1 MTHKRWLA
9 IPLLMA
15 VLTTALSGCMP
26 DSAMAQAPISE
37 RKVPAAPTEG
47 EPTLGG
53 DIVSASGKIV
63 PAYET
68 ELAFTTSGR
77 VASVPVAE
85 GDEVKRG
92 DVMVT
97 LETDLLDAGMTQA
110 EMALVAAQAQL
121 PLVQAGPRPGEV
133 AAAEA
138 QLRAAEAAL
147 AQAAAQ
153 RDQLVAGATEVQI
166 ATAQSRLAAA
176 QAEEKAARIAYDQ
189 LRDRHVEELEEKT
202 TILRLHAAEQNRIAA
217 EAQLAL
223 AKESGPAQVR
233 AAQAAVQTAAAER
246 NAAQARLDLVRA
258 GVTAEEIAIAE
269 AAVAQAEA
277 ALQAAQAL
285 LGQATL
291 HAPSSGTVTTLE
303 INSGET
309 VMPGQVVL
317 VLANLQQLRVE
328 TTDLGE
334 QDVAQVVVGQEA
346 TVYIEPLEMEIV
358 GQVIDIASQ
367 ATTVGGDVVYTVAI
381 ELEEQPPG
389 LRWGMSVE
397 VEIATGR

>member
-1 MTHKRWLA
+1 
-9 IPLLMA
+9 
-15 VLTTALSGCMP
+15 
-26 DSAMAQAPISE
+26 
-37 RKVPAAPTEG
+37 
-47 EPTLGG
+47 
-53 DIVSASGKIV
+53 VSASGRIV
-63 PAYET
+63 PTHET

-77 VASVPVAE
+77 VASVTVAE
-85 GDEVKRG
+85 GDEVETG

-97 LETDLLDAGMTQA
+97 LETGLLDTDVTQA

-121 PLVQAGPRPGEV
+121 PLVQAGPQPGEV

-153 RDQLVAGATEVQI
+153 RDQLTAGATEVQI
-166 ATAQSRLAAA
+166 ATAQAQLAAA

-202 TILRLHAAEQNRIAA
+202 TILRLHAAEKNRIAA
-217 EAQLAL
+217 EAQLEL

-246 NAAQARLDLVRA
+246 DAAQARLDLVQVEA
-258 GVTAEEIAIAE
+258 TAEEIAVAE
-269 AAVAQAEA
+269 AAVAQAETALEA
-277 ALQAAQAL
+277 ARAA

-291 HAPSSGTVTTLE
+291 LAPSDGTVTNLE
-303 INSGET
+303 ISPGET

-334 QDVAQVVVGQEA
+334 QDVAQVAVGQKA
-346 TVYIEPLEMEIV
+346 TVYIEPLEMEV
-358 GQVIDIASQ
+358 AGQVIDIATQ

-381 ELEEQPPG
+381 ELKEQPPR

-397 VEIATGR
+397 VEISTG

>member
-1 MTHKRWLA
+1 MAHKHWLV
-9 IPLLMA
+9 ILLPMA
-15 VLTTALSGCMP
+15 VLTTVLSGCAH
-26 DSAMAQAPISE
+26 DSAMAQALISE
-37 RKVPAAPTEG
+37 GEAPATPAEGALAPS
-47 EPTLGG
+47 G

-63 PAYET
+63 PAHET

-77 VASVPVAE
+77 VASVAVAE
-85 GDEVKRG
+85 GDEVETG
-92 DVMVT
+92 EVMIT
-97 LETDLLDAGMTQA
+97 LETDLLDTGVTQA
-110 EMALVAAQAQL
+110 EMTLAAAQAQL
-121 PLVQAGPRPGEV
+121 PLVRAGPRPGEI

-138 QLRAAEAAL
+138 QVRAAEAAL

-153 RDQLVAGATEVQI
+153 RDQLTAGATEVQI
-166 ATAQSRLAAA
+166 ATAQSQLAAA

-246 NAAQARLDLVRA
+246 DAAQARLDLVRA
-258 GVTAEEIAIAE
+258 RATAEGVAVAE

-277 ALQAAQAL
+277 ALQTAQVA

-291 HAPSSGTVTTLE
+291 HAPSAGTVTTLE
-303 INSGET
+303 ISPGET

-334 QDVAQVVVGQEA
+334 QDVAQVAVGQKA
-346 TVYIEPLEMEIV
+346 TVYIEPLETEIY

-381 ELEEQPPG
+381 ALEEEPPG

-397 VEIATGR
+397 VEITTG

>member
-1 MTHKRWLA
+1 MAYKRWLV

-15 VLTTALSGCMP
+15 VLTTALSSCAH

-37 RKVPAAPTEG
+37 REAPATPTVRELV
-47 EPTLGG
+47 LGG
-53 DIVSASGKIV
+53 DIVSASGTIV
-63 PAYET
+63 PAHET

-77 VASVPVAE
+77 VASVAVAE
-85 GDEVKRG
+85 GDEVETG
-92 DVMVT
+92 DVMIT
-97 LETDLLDAGMTQA
+97 LETDLLDTNVTQA

-138 QLRAAEAAL
+138 QVRAAEAAL
-147 AQAAAQ
+147 AQVAAR
-153 RDQLVAGATEVQI
+153 RDQLTAGATEVQI
-166 ATAQSRLAAA
+166 ATAQSQLAAA

-223 AKESGPAQVR
+223 AKETGPAQVR
-233 AAQAAVQTAAAER
+233 AAQSAVQTAAAER
-246 NAAQARLDLVRA
+246 DAAQARLDLVRA
-258 GVTAEEIAIAE
+258 EATAEEIAVAE

-277 ALQAAQAL
+277 ALEVAQVA
-285 LGQATL
+285 LGQAML
-291 HAPSSGTVTTLE
+291 HAPSAGTVTALE
-303 INSGET
+303 INTGET

-317 VLANLQQLRVE
+317 VLADLDQLRVE

-334 QDVAQVVVGQEA
+334 QDIAQVVAGQKA
-346 TVYIEPLEMEIV
+346 TVYIEPLEMEIA

-367 ATTVGGDVVYTVAI
+367 ATTVGGDVVYTVVI

-389 LRWGMSVE
+389 LRWGVSVE
-397 VEIATGR
+397 VEIATG

>member
-1 MTHKRWLA
+1 MTHKCWLA

-15 VLTTALSGCMP
+15 VLTAALSGCTP

-37 RKVPAAPTEG
+37 REAPAAPTEG
-47 EPTLGG
+47 EPALGE

-63 PAYET
+63 PAHET

-77 VASVPVAE
+77 VASVTVAE
-85 GDEVKRG
+85 GDEVKTG

-97 LETDLLDAGMTQA
+97 LEKDLLDTGVTQA

-153 RDQLVAGATEVQI
+153 RDQLTAGATAVQI
-166 ATAQSRLAAA
+166 ATAQSQLAAA

-246 NAAQARLDLVRA
+246 DAAQARLDLVRA
-258 GVTAEEIAIAE
+258 EVRTEEIAVAE

-277 ALQAAQAL
+277 ALQAAQAT

-291 HAPSSGTVTTLE
+291 HAPSAGTVTTLE
-303 INSGET
+303 INPGET

-334 QDVAQVVVGQEA
+334 QDVGQVAVGQEA
-346 TVYIEPLEMEIV
+346 TVYIEPLEIEIA
-358 GQVIDIASQ
+358 GQVIDIASH
-367 ATTVGGDVVYTVAI
+367 ATTVGGDVVYTVVI

>member
-1 MTHKRWLA
+1 
-9 IPLLMA
+9 
-15 VLTTALSGCMP
+15 
-26 DSAMAQAPISE
+26 
-37 RKVPAAPTEG
+37 
-47 EPTLGG
+47 
-53 DIVSASGKIV
+53 
-63 PAYET
+63 
-68 ELAFTTSGR
+68 
-77 VASVPVAE
+77 VAVAE
-85 GDEVKRG
+85 GDEVETG
-92 DVMVT
+92 DVMIT
-97 LETDLLDAGMTQA
+97 LETELLDSGVAQA

-121 PLVQAGPRPGEV
+121 PLVQAGPRPGEI

-138 QLRAAEAAL
+138 QVRAAEAAL
-147 AQAAAQ
+147 AQAAAH
-153 RDQLVAGATEVQI
+153 RDRLTAGATDVQI
-166 ATAQSRLAAA
+166 AIAQAQLAAA

-246 NAAQARLDLVRA
+246 DAAQARLDLVRA
-258 GVTAEEIAIAE
+258 EATAEEIAVAE

-277 ALQAAQAL
+277 ALEAARTA

-291 HAPSSGTVTTLE
+291 RAPSAGTVTTLE
-303 INSGET
+303 ISPGET

-317 VLANLQQLRVE
+317 VLANLRQLRVE

-334 QDVAQVVVGQEA
+334 QDVAQVAVGQKA
-346 TVYIEPLEMEIV
+346 TIYIEPLEIEIA
-358 GQVIDIASQ
+358 GQVIDIDSQ
-367 ATTVGGDVVYTVAI
+367 ATAVGGDVVYTVAI
-381 ELEEQPPG
+381 GLEEQPTG

-397 VEIATGR
+397 VEIATG